1 MKGFNAVDK
10 PTAAALHRMNSP
22 EMQPLLKFLK
32 NLADE
37 TDVALRRATGDTYA
51 RLQGQ
56 AQHLEQFLTAVEKSA
71 ETLEKMK

>member
-1 MKGFNAVDK
+1 MKGFNEVDK

-22 EMQPLLKFLK
+22 EMAPLLAFFK
-32 NLADE
+32 NLAIE

-56 AQHLEQFLTAVEKSA
+56 AQHLENFLKAVEQSA
-71 ETLEKMK
+71 ATLEKMK